1 MKETPEPKFTN
12 GQLPQGDRPQ
22 NGNQPNAA
30 ITTLDPKQSPSP
42 QPSQGMTKSGDSD
55 NKVIRAEAFDQP
67 VILKQTPI
75 WSRAIVWGIVGVV
88 TFGIAWACLAKI
100 EEAVPATGIL
110 EPQGAVWEIE
120 PPIAGKVEE
129 VLVEDGDEVRK
140 GDLLVRL
147 DPTAA
152 QAERESLAQVRD
164 SLVKENQFYRAQ
176 LGGVSLPSLTELAEI
191 ELPPEVLALTTSR
204 RTLLEENAL
213 YASLLTGQGGGNFS
227 PNQQIRLGTL
237 QTEAN
242 SRIAAAQ
249 LEVERTQRELI
260 QTRQQIATIQEA
272 SDIEQSILENI
283 EPLVAEG
290 AIAELQYNRQ
300 QVEVLNRR
308 AELDRLTQQEQVL
321 GAQLAQAQEQLVNT
335 VALSRNDIMNRMA
348 DNEKRIAEIDS
359 ELNKRIV
366 ENDKQ
371 LADLNSQLS
380 QTELTL
386 NYQEIRSPI
395 DGIVFDLQA
404 QDQGFINNN
413 SPEPILKVVP
423 GDALVAKVFI
433 TNQDIGFVEPGM
445 DVDVRIDSFPFSEFG
460 DVEGEL
466 KWIGSD
472 ALPPD
477 EIRPFY
483 HFPARIE
490 IDQQYI
496 NVSGRP
502 INLQSG
508 MSISVNIKTRK
519 KRVISIFTDNFVRKV
534 ESLRQTR

>member
-1 MKETPEPKFTN
+1 MKETPDPKSTN
-12 GQLPQGDRPQ
+12 GQLPQVNRSS
-22 NGNQPNAA
+22 NGTQPGGVMAPHDPNQ
-30 ITTLDPKQSPSP
+30 PSP
-42 QPSQGMTKSGDSD
+42 QAGHGVAKSGEGD

-67 VILKQTPI
+67 VILKQTPL
-75 WSRAIVWGIVGVV
+75 WSRGIVWGIVGVV

-120 PPIAGKVEE
+120 PPISGRVEE
-129 VLVEDGDEVRK
+129 VLVEDGDQVQEGEV
-140 GDLLVRL
+140 LVRL
-147 DPTAA
+147 DRTSAEA
-152 QAERESLAQVRD
+152 QRESLEQVRD
-164 SLVKENQFYRAQ
+164 SLLKENAFYRVQ
-176 LGGVSLPSLTELAEI
+176 LGRDPGVDPSDLLNV
-191 ELPPEVLALTTSR
+191 ELPAEVQELTTSR
-204 RTLLEENAL
+204 RALLQENAL
-213 YASLLTGQGGGNFS
+213 YQSVFGDGGDFNFS
-227 PNQQIRLGTL
+227 NDQRERLAAI
-237 QTEAN
+237 EAEAL
-242 SRIAAAQ
+242 SRIAAAAQ
-249 LEVERTQRELI
+249 EVERIQRQITQTE
-260 QTRQQIATIQEA
+260 RQRAIAQET
-272 SDIEQSILENI
+272 SRIETGILEDI
-283 EPLVAEG
+283 EPLVTAG

-300 QVEVLNRR
+300 LVEALNRQ
-308 AELDRLTQQEQVL
+308 AEVDRLDQEMGVL
-321 GAQLAQAQEQLVNT
+321 DAQLAQARAQLENARAVS
-335 VALSRNDIMNRMA
+335 ASDIRGRMA

-366 ENDKQ
+366 ENEKQ
-371 LADLNSQLS
+371 IADLNSQLS

-386 NYQEIRSPI
+386 DYQEIRSPI
-395 DGIVFDLQA
+395 DGVVFDLQT

-413 SPEPILKVVP
+413 TPEPILKVVP
-423 GDALVAKVFI
+423 ADALVAKVFI

-466 KWIGSD
+466 MWIGSD

-496 NVSGRP
+496 NVNGRP

-519 KRVISIFTDNFVRKV
+519 KRVISIFTDRFARKM